1 MRMADRTKNHVLHV
15 LAQSLFVAALC
26 FVGAPGDLVP
36 LIRVE
41 PTARLSASAV
51 IQSRAFS
58 K

>member
-1 MRMADRTKNHVLHV
+1 MADRTKNHVLHV